1 MNPRKFEAIVVDDEP
16 AAISTLENALLAY
29 PELNILAHFTN
40 PEEAFNAIC
49 RQHPDIVF
57 LDIDMPGMTGIELLD
72 KIHQTGFHP
81 SVVFVTAFDKYA
93 IEAIHR
99 SAFDYLV
106 KPINSKEL
114 EKVIIKFLNQP
125 SEPVHEVQIQTS
137 NT

>member
-72 KIHQTGFHP
+72 KIHQTGFHS